1 MQNYRWLRQLQQKL
15 KKPFLFGLCGAAG
28 CLIAAIALGEV
39 YLNATERPNP
49 FSVKKPQTVLLLID
63 TSNSMKEDNR
73 LEKVQA
79 AAINFIERQ
88 RHPNNSFA
96 VISFDHEAKPHQG
109 LTSDRESIKRT
120 IENLKVANKGGTSMD
135 SGLELAI
142 KELQNAS
149 TPPHILLFTDGQPVH
164 LLPQAIALL
173 IDTSDSMK
181 ENNKLEEVKA
191 AAKTFVQNQDF
202 SKNRLAVIGFGSQVQ
217 KGIGL
222 TSDPN
227 IVIKAIDDLKNNGNT
242 RMDLGIAAAT
252 KELSSIPPGEFER
265 HILLFTDGKP
275 VIEVPLAIVLLIDR
289 SGSMDGNPMEEVKT
303 AAKEFVKGQDLS
315 QNQIAIVKFGVGAK
329 VATSLTSD
337 KTAINDII
345 DTLKSDLGG
354 STDMA
359 QGLETAINELQST
372 ALSPNILLFTDGAP
386 DSPGDTT
393 IISQQAISQGI
404 KLVAIGTGGADQ
416 KFLQQLTGDPNL
428 FFPASSGNFSQVFQQ
443 ADKAISEANLKD
455 AESETLAAKKAAKGK
470 NINMVAVGTGDAE
483 KDFLTKLT
491 GKSSAVFSPKVGEF
505 SKAFTQADA
514 LISSS
519 KTQQAEQETRN
530 AAKMARDKNINI
542 VAVRAGDAQQK
553 FLEELT
559 GSTGGTDKT
568 VFPVEAGDFD
578 AAFRQAELKIY
589 SLSLSEE
596 QTKRATTKEGIVF
609 SSLHQY
615 LARQDLDL
623 QYWEESQ
630 ANVFILIYDILREGG
645 RAAILAIGT
654 SLALIIGQ
662 NLYQRRRLLSIREAG
677 FATLGGIIAG
687 IAAGGLGQLSYTFIK
702 SSFPAFATGG
712 RLLGWTILGVLLGG
726 GISRVVPNLKI
737 HRGLLGGFLGGI
749 LGGAS
754 FVLIEGVSSG
764 LTGRLV
770 SSAILGFCIGMM
782 IALLELLSREARL
795 LVRWTALREQRE
807 FLLGTRPIVLG
818 SSSEADI
825 YLAKKEGYSPITAKI
840 LQEGK
845 AIIMNYNSDYGKAKG
860 MKKFRHELKDGDRR
874 QFGQISIEVKIHG

>member
-1 MQNYRWLRQLQQKL
+1 MQNLLGQLRRNLR
-15 KKPFLFGLCGAAG
+15 KPLIFGLCGAAG

-49 FSVKKPQTVLLLID
+49 FSVRKPQTVLLLID
-63 TSNSMKEDNR
+63 TSNSMEEDNR

-79 AAINFIERQ
+79 AAINFIGRQ

-96 VISFDHEAKPHQG
+96 VISFDHEAKLNQG

-120 IENLKVANKGGTSMD
+120 IESLKVANKGGTSMD

-202 SKNRLAVIGFGSQVQ
+202 SQNRLAVIGFGSQVQ

-222 TSDPN
+222 TSDPT
-227 IVIKAIDDLKNNGNT
+227 IIIKAIDDLKTNGNT

-252 KELSSIPPGEFER
+252 QELSSIPPGEFER

-275 VIEVPLAIVLLIDR
+275 VIEVPLAIVLVIDR
-289 SGSMDGNPMEEVKT
+289 SGSMDGAAMKEVKT
-303 AAKEFVKGQDLS
+303 AAKEFVTGQDLS
-315 QNQIAIVKFGVGAK
+315 QNQIAIVDFGVGAK
-329 VATSLTSD
+329 VATPLTSD
-337 KTAINDII
+337 KTALNDII
-345 DTLKSDLGG
+345 DTLESDLGG

-359 QGLETAINELQST
+359 QGLEAAIGEIQST
-372 ALSPNILLFTDGAP
+372 AFQPIILLFTDGVP

-416 KFLQQLTGDPNL
+416 TFLQQLTGDPNL
-428 FFPASSGNFSQVFQQ
+428 FFPANSGNFSQVFQQ
-443 ADKAISEANLKD
+443 ADQAISEANLKD
-455 AESETLAAKKAAKGK
+455 AESETLAAGKAAKSK
-470 NINMVAVGTGDAE
+470 NINLVAVGTGDAE

-491 GKSSAVFSPKVGEF
+491 GKPSAVFSPKVGEF

-519 KTQQAEQETRN
+519 TTQEAEQETRD
-530 AAKMARDKNINI
+530 AAKLARDKNINI

-559 GSTGGTDKT
+559 GSTDQT

-589 SLSLSEE
+589 NPLLSEE
-596 QTKRATTKEGIVF
+596 QTKRATAKEGIVF

-615 LARQDLDL
+615 LVSQDLDP
-623 QYWEESQ
+623 QYWEQSQ
-630 ANVFILIYDILREGG
+630 ANVFILIYDALREGG
-645 RAAILAIGT
+645 KAAILAIGT
-654 SLALIIGQ
+654 SLALIVGQ

-677 FATLGGIIAG
+677 FATLGGLIAG
-687 IAAGGLGQLSYTFIK
+687 LTAGGLGQLSY
-702 SSFPAFATGG
+702 SLLGANFPAFAIGG
-712 RLLGWTILGVLLGG
+712 QLLGWTILGVLLGG

-737 HRGLLGGFLGGI
+737 YRGLLGGFLGGI

-754 FVLIEGVSSG
+754 FIVITGVSSG
-764 LTGRLV
+764 LAGRLV

-782 IALLELLSREARL
+782 IALLELFSREARL
-795 LVRWTALREQRE
+795 LVRWTALKEQRE

-825 YLAKKEGYSPITAKI
+825 YLPRKEGYAPITAKI
-840 LQEGK
+840 FLERETV
-845 AIIMNYNSDYGKAKG
+845 IINYNSDYGQSKG
-860 MKKFRHELKDGDRR
+860 MKKLKHELGDGDHRK
-874 QFGQISIEVKIHG
+874 FGQMMIEVKIH